1 MNKDNLYAALYL
13 LMSKLEDIKSNS
25 MQDKSFAT
33 ALTEV
38 LRYFK
43 ENGDLKEAFKYQKT
57 LIQDMLNQPFYKS
70 MLNMFCSK
78 VSSEHP
84 EMSPPNIEE
93 FIERQFSDEYI
104 ENKINT
110 ILE

>member
-1 MNKDNLYAALYL
+1 
-13 LMSKLEDIKSNS
+13 
-25 MQDKSFAT
+25 
-33 ALTEV
+33 
-38 LRYFK
+38 
-43 ENGDLKEAFKYQKT
+43 
-57 LIQDMLNQPFYKS
+57 

-78 VSSEHP
+78 ISSEHP

-104 ENKINT
+104 EDKINT